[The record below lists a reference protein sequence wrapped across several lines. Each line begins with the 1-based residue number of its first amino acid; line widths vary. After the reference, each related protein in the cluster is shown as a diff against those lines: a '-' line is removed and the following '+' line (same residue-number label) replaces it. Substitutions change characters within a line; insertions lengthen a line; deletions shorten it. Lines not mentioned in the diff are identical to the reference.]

1 MPVVSCLIVDDEPI
15 ARDII
20 ATYCSH
26 VPDLNVVCCCGNAFE
41 AIQLL
46 KQQKIDILFLDI
58 NMPVLDGISFLK
70 TLQVIPQVIFTTAY
84 KDFAV
89 TAFDLAACDYLLKP
103 ISLDRFIVAV
113 NKATQ
118 RLGES
123 SGGHILAKGVSDTLF
138 IKTGNTIYNIL
149 PSDLLYAEAKGNYT
163 QIVCSTL
170 TILPAMAFNTFERAL
185 QGDQFLRVHRS
196 YIINKV
202 KITKILGN
210 VVYVGPKEIPI
221 GNLYRDNFFKSIG
234 V

>member
-1 MPVVSCLIVDDEPI
+1 MSVVNCLIVDDQPI

-20 ATYCSH
+20 ATYCGH
-26 VPDLNVVCCCGNAFE
+26 VPDLNVVFCCGNAFE

-113 NKATQ
+113 DRAMQ

-123 SGGHILAKGVSDTLF
+123 GGHILQRGVSDTLF

-149 PSDLLYAEAKGNYT
+149 PGDLLYAEAKGNYT

-170 TILPAMAFNTFERAL
+170 TILPAMPFNAFERTL
-185 QGDQFLRVHRS
+185 PGDQFIRVHRS
-196 YIINKV
+196 YIINKM

-210 VVYVGPKEIPI
+210 AAYVGPKEIPI
-221 GNLYRDNFFKSIG
+221 GSLYRDNFLKSIG
-234 V
+234 L